1 MLATIVDLN
10 AIWKILLAAFAV
22 GVGVTAIFG
31 QGALAA
37 TRISIA
43 RREGRGGGLAADSLV
58 VALAAVVCVAVIV
71 VGFLA
76 MMHKSS

>member
-1 MLATIVDLN
+1 MLATIVDLD

-37 TRISIA
+37 ARISTA
-43 RREGRGGGLAADSLV
+43 RRQGRSAAPTDGLLI
-58 VALAAVVCVAVIV
+58 ALAAVVCAAAVV
-71 VGFLA
+71 VGFIA
-76 MMHKSS
+76 MLHKSS

>member
-1 MLATIVDLN
+1 MLATIVDLD
-10 AIWKILLAAFAV
+10 AMWKILLAALAV

-37 TRISIA
+37 ARISTA
-43 RREGRGGGLAADSLV
+43 RRERRGGLVADGLVIAVAA
-58 VALAAVVCVAVIV
+58 AVCVAAIV

-76 MMHKSS
+76 MMHKS

>member
-1 MLATIVDLN
+1 MLATIVDIDAL
-10 AIWKILLAAFAV
+10 WKILLAAFAV

-31 QGALAA
+31 EGAIAS
-37 TRISIA
+37 TRIAAA
-43 RREGRGGGLAADSLV
+43 RREGRSGDVLLNGLVIAFAGLVCIAA
-58 VALAAVVCVAVIV
+58 IV

>member
-1 MLATIVDLN
+1 MLATIVDID

-37 TRISIA
+37 QRIAAA
-43 RREGRGGGLAADSLV
+43 RREGRPAETAADALV
-58 VALAAVVCVAVIV
+58 VVFAGLVCVAAIVI
-71 VGFLA
+71 GFLA
-76 MMHKSS
+76 MMHKS